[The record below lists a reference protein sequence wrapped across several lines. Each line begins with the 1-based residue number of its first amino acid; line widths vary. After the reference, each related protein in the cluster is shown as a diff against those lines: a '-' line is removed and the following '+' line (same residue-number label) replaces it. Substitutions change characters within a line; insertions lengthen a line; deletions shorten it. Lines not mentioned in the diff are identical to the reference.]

1 MAKNIFV
8 SYKFTD
14 QEVVKT
20 VSSML
25 QNNGGSIDG
34 KFVYVTN
41 DVSSQ
46 GEKAIDREINS
57 VMERCDKA
65 LFIIGQ
71 NSHNSPWI
79 KREVQLAISKGL
91 KVVVTHIND
100 TNYGIPNDLS
110 DTHYSLAQWNMKNL
124 SYNLN
129 KL

>member
-14 QEVVKT
+14 QEIVKA

-34 KFVYVTN
+34 KFVYVTR

-46 GEKAIDREINS
+46 GENAIDNEINS
-57 VMERCDKA
+57 VMEGCDKA

-100 TNYGIPNDLS
+100 TNYGIPTDLNYTNYTS
-110 DTHYSLAQWNMKNL
+110 AQWNMNSL